1 MMLTSGYTWLLR
13 MGPGKFLWSV
23 DATLSQ
29 AGCLGTACDPR
40 CAPMGAAFWT
50 GVRTVSVINRPEG

>member
-1 MMLTSGYTWLLR
+1 

-23 DATLSQ
+23 DSTLSQ
-29 AGCLGTACDPR
+29 AGCLGTAACDPR